1 MSKKIRLTV
10 RIPKELNSSLTEKA
24 EEIGISKNSLILQ
37 ILWKKVEEVSVN
49 EWWKSRKGM
58 G

>member
-1 MSKKIRLTV
+1 MDKKLRLTV

-24 EEIGISKNSLILQ
+24 EKIGISKNSLILQ

-49 EWWKSRKGM
+49 E
-58 G
+58 